1 MHNIAARWVRKSTN
15 IHRHPRVAELGGDR
29 VRRTR
34 LQTAAPPAIH
44 LPKYPPSPQCLPL
57 TARTTNK
64 EETDGRLVLYMLSL
78 YLVYPLVGRHC
89 VLPYTSSFVS
99 FIVHAVSVNV
109 FCTTKLRDVWCNNNN
124 NQNLHLLT
132 KHRKHGAWR
141 RDAPST
147 GKPKY
152 RGTLLI
158 TWYTVSTAYILRGS
172 RTARDV

>member
-1 MHNIAARWVRKSTN
+1 MRVLRCALCRHRWRAYVTNRLRAPIYKPVHIHEGCIILLQDGSGKSTH

-64 EETDGRLVLYMLSL
+64 EETDGRFVLYMLSL

-99 FIVHAVSVNV
+99 FIVM
-109 FCTTKLRDVWCNNNN
+109 
-124 NQNLHLLT
+124 LL
-132 KHRKHGAWR
+132 A
-141 RDAPST
+141 
-147 GKPKY
+147 
-152 RGTLLI
+152 
-158 TWYTVSTAYILRGS
+158 
-172 RTARDV
+172 